1 MNALIVGINFIG
13 TIIIVL
19 ISFIIARNI
28 GIKLSFSHGEIIVLT
43 ISSIIF
49 ISLAFAGIYFFSI
62 ISLRAE
68 ALFN

>member
-13 TIIIVL
+13 TIILVL

-28 GIKLSFSHGEIIVLT
+28 GIKLSSSHNYVIVLA

-49 ISLAFAGIYFFSI
+49 ISLAFVGIYFFSI
-62 ISLRAE
+62 ISLRTE

>member
-1 MNALIVGINFIG
+1 MSALIVGINFIG
-13 TIIIVL
+13 TIILVL

-28 GIKLSFSHGEIIVLT
+28 GIKLSSSHNDVIVLA

-49 ISLAFAGIYFFSI
+49 ISLAFVGIYFFSI
-62 ISLRAE
+62 ISLRTE

>member
-13 TIIIVL
+13 TLIIVL

-28 GIKLSFSHGEIIVLT
+28 GIKLSSSRNDIIVLV

-49 ISLAFAGIYFFSI
+49 ISIAFVGIYFFSI
-62 ISLRAE
+62 VSSRAE

>member
-28 GIKLSFSHGEIIVLT
+28 GIKLSSSYNDIIVLA

-49 ISLAFAGIYFFSI
+49 ISLAFVGIYSFSI
-62 ISLRAE
+62 LSLRTE

>member
-1 MNALIVGINFIG
+1 MSALIVGINFIG
-13 TIIIVL
+13 TIILVL

-28 GIKLSFSHGEIIVLT
+28 GIKLSSSHNDVIVLA

-49 ISLAFAGIYFFSI
+49 ISLAFVGIYFFSI
-62 ISLRAE
+62 TSLRTE

>member
-49 ISLAFAGIYFFSI
+49 ISLAFVGIYFFSI

>member
-1 MNALIVGINFIG
+1 MSALIVGLNFIG
-13 TIIIVL
+13 TIIVVL

-28 GIKLSFSHGEIIVLT
+28 GIKLSSRHHDIIVLA

-49 ISLAFAGIYFFSI
+49 ISLAFFGIYFFSI
-62 ISLRAE
+62 ISLWAE

>member
-1 MNALIVGINFIG
+1 MSALIVGINFIG
-13 TIIIVL
+13 TIVIVL

-28 GIKLSFSHGEIIVLT
+28 GIKLSSSHNDIIVLA

-49 ISLAFAGIYFFSI
+49 ISLAFVGIYFFSF
-62 ISLRAE
+62 ISFRIE

>member
-1 MNALIVGINFIG
+1 MSALIVGINFIG

-28 GIKLSFSHGEIIVLT
+28 GIKLSSSYNDIIVLA

-49 ISLAFAGIYFFSI
+49 ISLAFVGIYFFSI
-62 ISLRAE
+62 ISLMAE

>member
-1 MNALIVGINFIG
+1 MSALIVGINFIG
-13 TIIIVL
+13 TIVIVL

-28 GIKLSFSHGEIIVLT
+28 GIKLSSCHNDIIVLA

-49 ISLAFAGIYFFSI
+49 ISLAFVGIYFFSI
-62 ISLRAE
+62 ISLRTE